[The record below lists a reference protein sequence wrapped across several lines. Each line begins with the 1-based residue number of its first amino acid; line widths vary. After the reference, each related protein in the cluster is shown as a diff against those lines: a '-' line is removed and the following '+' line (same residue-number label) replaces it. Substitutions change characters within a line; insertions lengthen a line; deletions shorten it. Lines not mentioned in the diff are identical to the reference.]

1 MMRLGNVKN
10 EDRSR
15 AVSYRAV
22 ARSLLE
28 TARGLDT
35 IAEPRYGNGLAI
47 ISVHAAIA
55 YTDAL
60 TIAYRSVKSVDGD
73 HSRAAEV
80 LVHALGQR
88 ADETQV
94 RRLKRV
100 LNAKSEASYSGS
112 YYTLQEGREIFSD
125 ANRYGTWA
133 EEMLVDRA

>member
-1 MMRLGNVKN
+1 MRLGKTKR
-10 EDRSR
+10 EAR
-15 AVSYRAV
+15 ARGQAYHSI

-28 TARGLDT
+28 TARGLEV

-47 ISVHAAIA
+47 VSVHAAIA

-60 TIAYRSVKSVDGD
+60 TVTYREVKSVDGD

-88 ADETQV
+88 ADPAQV

-100 LNAKSEASYSGS
+100 LNAKSEVSYSGS
-112 YYTLQEGREIFSD
+112 YYTLKDGREIFAD
-125 ANRYGTWA
+125 VVRYGSWA
-133 EEMLVDRA
+133 EEMLLSRP

>member
-1 MMRLGNVKN
+1 MRLGKTKS
-10 EDRSR
+10 EERSR
-15 AVSYRAV
+15 CVSYQAV
-22 ARSLLE
+22 ARSLME

-47 ISVHAAIA
+47 VSVHAAIA

-60 TIAYRSVKSVDGD
+60 TVAYRGLKSVDGD

-88 ADETQV
+88 ADEGQV

-100 LNAKSEASYSGS
+100 LNAKSGVSYSGA
-112 YYTLQEGREIFSD
+112 YYTLAEGRDIFSD
-125 ANRYGTWA
+125 VSRYGAWA
-133 EEMLVDRA
+133 EEMLASRP

>member
-1 MMRLGNVKN
+1 MRLGNTRN

-15 AVSYRAV
+15 AVAYQAI
-22 ARSLLE
+22 ARSLME

-47 ISVHAAIA
+47 VSVHAAIA

-60 TIAYRSVKSVDGD
+60 TIAYRAVKSVDGD
-73 HSRAAEV
+73 HARAADV

-88 ADETQV
+88 VDEVQV

-100 LNAKSEASYSGS
+100 LNSKSEAAYSGS
-112 YYTLQEGREIFSD
+112 WYTLQEGREIFSD
-125 ANRYGTWA
+125 AARYGTWA
-133 EEMLVDRA
+133 EEMLLNRP

>member
-1 MMRLGNVKN
+1 MRLGQTKQ

-15 AVSYRAV
+15 ATSYQAI
-22 ARSLLE
+22 ARSLLD

-35 IAEPRYGNGLAI
+35 IAEPRYGNGLGI

-60 TIAYRSVKSVDGD
+60 TIAYRGVKSVDGD
-73 HSRAAEV
+73 HTRAAEV

-88 ADETQV
+88 ADQAQV

-100 LNAKSEASYSGS
+100 LNAKSEVSYGGA
-112 YYTLQEGREIFSD
+112 YYTLDEGRDLFGD
-125 ANRYGTWA
+125 VNRYGSWA
-133 EEMLVDRA
+133 EEMLLSRP